1 MSQKQWFAHL
11 GISAPDCTE
20 NSKTLK
26 WSGVFA
32 PLRSTA
38 TISMN
43 FVGDPIPG
51 MIHIAMFNVVSATCA
66 IRLRVFTWHYFPF
79 LLQYYLVCSAGRKI
93 SFGMKQAFLNIYLL
107 HCISTLTQNNKI
119 YILSLVGV
127 FPLSSLY
134 FLSEFFPSLSKNG
147 IDWLLKSNFQQPS

>member
-11 GISAPDCTE
+11 GISAPHCTE

-26 WSGVFA
+26 WNGVFA

-43 FVGDPIPG
+43 FVGDPISG
-51 MIHIAMFNVVSATCA
+51 MIHIAMFNVVSATWA
-66 IRLRVFTWHYFPF
+66 VRLRVFTWHYFPF

-93 SFGMKQAFLNIYLL
+93 SFGMKQAFLNICLL

-127 FPLSSLY
+127 SLCPR
-134 FLSEFFPSLSKNG
+134 FTFFPNFFLHYQKMEL
-147 IDWLLKSNFQQPS
+147 IDC